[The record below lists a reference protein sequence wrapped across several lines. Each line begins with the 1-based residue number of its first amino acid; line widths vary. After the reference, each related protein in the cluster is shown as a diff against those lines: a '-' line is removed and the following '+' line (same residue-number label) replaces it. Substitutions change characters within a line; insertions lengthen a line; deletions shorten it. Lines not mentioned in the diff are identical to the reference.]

1 MKKILSNYDDETAYR
16 LLRDWSFRARD
27 EQLPPPGDWLT
38 WLFMAGRGAGKTR
51 SGAEWCRDKIK
62 HNHKRIALIAP
73 TASDA
78 RDVMVEGESG
88 ILSVCHPEDTD
99 SDGNVTGVPL
109 YEPSKR
115 RLTWKNGALATLY
128 SAEEPERLRG
138 PQHECGWCDE
148 LAAWKYARET
158 WDMFQFGLRLGKH
171 PQAMVTTTPKP
182 LTLLREILAD
192 KNTVVSTGS
201 TLANKDNLAPSFLK
215 AILDKYQG
223 TRLGQQ
229 EIYAH
234 LLDEAEGA
242 LWTRDM
248 VEKAYIPEKKF
259 DIELK
264 RVVVAVDPAVT
275 SKAESAETGIVVVGL
290 GHDHRGYL
298 LEDFSGR
305 HTPNEWARKTI
316 AAFHQWNADLI
327 IAEGNQGGELVRS
340 NIRTAWHNAPVKLV
354 HASRGKQAR
363 AEPVAALYEQGKCSH
378 VGAYKELEDQLV
390 TWEPMSGLPSPDR
403 LDALVWGF
411 TELMLG
417 GSVLTPLVGR
427 YGSH

>member
-1 MKKILSNYDDETAYR
+1 
-16 LLRDWSFRARD
+16 
-27 EQLPPPGDWLT
+27 
-38 WLFMAGRGAGKTR
+38 
-51 SGAEWCRDKIK
+51 
-62 HNHKRIALIAP
+62 
-73 TASDA
+73 
-78 RDVMVEGESG
+78 MVEGESG